1 MIWLVFLII
10 TLAAVAALFLVP
22 NLAEA
27 SHHPAAEIY
36 RNQLQ
41 ELAREEADGLIGAAE
56 AKSARLEIERR
67 LAATLRGATNTPARA
82 THPRSLAIAGA
93 LIMVGS
99 SLGIYTML
107 GRPDLSPSPVAQQQP
122 EVPTGVAEMIAR
134 LELDLAKAPDD
145 VEKWRTLAW
154 AQSRVLRFSDS
165 AKNYEKA
172 LALSPND
179 AEIKTSLAEALTQA
193 DGKQVPERA
202 RLLFA
207 EALMANNKNT
217 LAAYYLGIA
226 DEQAGNFEAALTRW
240 RELAKADGLQP
251 TNRDVIRKHLIAMG
265 AKTNQD
271 VKASLEQLDKG
282 MAPAAPLDSGD
293 MAQIDGMIAGLAQ
306 KLADNPDNLDGWKM
320 LIRSLQVRQGPAAAR
335 EALMQAEKVYKDQ
348 VEAKAALKQLADE
361 LKLQ

>member
-22 NLAEA
+22 KLAEA
-27 SHHPAAEIY
+27 SHNPAAEIY

-41 ELAREEADGLIGAAE
+41 ELAREEAEGLIGAAE

-67 LAATLRGATNTPARA
+67 LAATLRGRANTPARA
-82 THPRSLAIAGA
+82 TQPRSLAIAGA

-122 EVPTGVAEMIAR
+122 EVPAGVAEMIAR
-134 LELDLAKAPDD
+134 LELELAQSPDD
-145 VEKWRTLAW
+145 LEKWRTLAW
-154 AQSRVLRFSDS
+154 AQSRIQRFSDS

-172 LALSPND
+172 LALSPDD
-179 AEIKTSLAEALTQA
+179 AELKTSMAEALTQA

-202 RLLFA
+202 RQLFA
-207 EALMANNKNT
+207 EALAANNKNT
-217 LAAYYLGIA
+217 LAAYYLGVA
-226 DEQAGNFEAALTRW
+226 DEQAGKFEAALVRW
-240 RELAKADGLQP
+240 RELAKAEGLQP

-271 VKASLEQLDKG
+271 VKASLAQLDRAT
-282 MAPAAPLDSGD
+282 APAESDDNAR
-293 MAQIDGMIAGLAQ
+293 IDGMIAGLAQ
-306 KLADNPDNLDGWKM
+306 KLVDNPDNLEGWKM
-320 LIRSLQVRQGPAAAR
+320 LIRSLQVRQGTAAAR
-335 EALMQAEKVYKDQ
+335 EALMQAEKVYKDR
-348 VEAKAALKQLADE
+348 ADAMAALKQLADE